1 MIAHWDGPR
10 GYPWSV
16 VRATLG
22 GQAGLKTR
30 APSMR
35 IPVIFRTPVIFT
47 LPTQKSEAT
56 RDFAKALSGGPA
68 AKRGENIDR
77 LTALDSIS
85 DTENDSGKYLLNRV
99 TTNF

>member
-22 GQAGLKTR
+22 GHAGLKTR

-56 RDFAKALSGGPA
+56 RDFAKALGSRPRKEWSGRVGA
-68 AKRGENIDR
+68 DR
-77 LTALDSIS
+77 VKLPRRLCGAGSF
-85 DTENDSGKYLLNRV
+85 G
-99 TTNF
+99 

>member
-1 MIAHWDGPR
+1 MIANWDGPR

-22 GQAGLKTR
+22 GHAGLKTR

-35 IPVIFRTPVIFT
+35 IPVIFRTPVMFT

-56 RDFAKALSGGPA
+56 RDFAKALMGQLGLV
-68 AKRGENIDR
+68 GEANEG
-77 LTALDSIS
+77 AS
-85 DTENDSGKYLLNRV
+85 DEV
-99 TTNF
+99 TQKLPIAV

>member
-1 MIAHWDGPR
+1 MIAHSDGPR

-22 GQAGLKTR
+22 GHAGLKTR

-56 RDFAKALSGGPA
+56 RDFAKALLGQGEIGGEA
-68 AKRGENIDR
+68 GAGI
-77 LTALDSIS
+77 
-85 DTENDSGKYLLNRV
+85 
-99 TTNF
+99 